1 MCHVGFVR
9 RSRGA
14 ESLRID
20 ERDLTGY
27 SIPISQLLNAS
38 SSLSDIVV
46 CFSSHISLSLCY
58 LAPSQSQLR
67 PGDTTQALPP
77 FFDNYFARRV
87 PHVIPS
93 STSVRLCLRTLLR
106 AVGSRWLWRNYYP
119 FRRIK
124 HLTQTPRLTTTQP
137 G

>member
-77 FFDNYFARRV
+77 FSLTIISREEY
-87 PHVIPS
+87 
-93 STSVRLCLRTLLR
+93 RTLFPRRLVSDCAYER
-106 AVGSRWLWRNYYP
+106 YYALSAVGV
-119 FRRIK
+119 FGGI
-124 HLTQTPRLTTTQP
+124 TTPSGESNT
-137 G
+137 